1 VRCRLCDSSRMLSIL
16 DLGAM
21 PPCEKF
27 LTADERDFPEQT
39 YPLHLR
45 LCEDCQSP
53 EEIATRGVTMST
65 NRQHTVRNICARAKV
80 IAAVAAAGA
89 VVTMGAMT
97 AALGGTEAPKVTAA
111 PAGDGSTAAPPP
123 STPSVAKAEPP
134 VKAQKWR
141 GNGWPGQ

>member
-1 VRCRLCDSSRMLSIL
+1 MLSIL
-16 DLGAM
+16 DLGAT

-45 LCEDCQSP
+45 SCEDCQSP

-111 PAGDGSTAAPPP
+111 PAGDRSTPP

-141 GNGWPGQ
+141 GNGWTGQ